1 MALSVWL
8 LARARAY
15 ILAVASKVERPDVAV
30 KLDIS
35 ALQLHPAEIAWLCE
49 VPQEYSCSM
58 PLEGRWIAYED
69 RGTIIYYRGNL
80 SKAARYTMHL
90 CRPDVH
96 VRRKDLDSA
105 FATICDDRG
114 RPLTRNTIYFYDL
127 SKPGDHRNSIE
138 FMVPGEFD
146 MLV

>member
-15 ILAVASKVERPDVAV
+15 ILAVASKLEGPDVAV

-35 ALQLHPAEIAWLCE
+35 ALQLHRAEIAWLCE

-58 PLEGRWIAYED
+58 PLEGRWIAYEHG
-69 RGTIIYYRGNL
+69 GTITYYRCDL

-90 CRPDVH
+90 CRPHVH
-96 VRRKDLDSA
+96 VRRMDLDSA

-114 RPLTRNTIYFYDL
+114 RPLTRNTLYFSDL
-127 SKPGDHRNSIE
+127 TNPGDHRNSIE
-138 FMVPGEFD
+138 FMAPGEFD
-146 MLV
+146 VLI